1 MKTDTEQN
9 LVTCRSRYSIMLWH
23 CRFRRLSVIAVL
35 FLLINLYEIS
45 KQRSLAQNYG
55 CIGIDLREC
64 S

>member
-9 LVTCRSRYSIMLWH
+9 LVTCRTRYSIVLWR

-35 FLLINLYEIS
+35 FLLINLSEIS

-55 CIGIDLREC
+55 WY
-64 S
+64 

>member
-9 LVTCRSRYSIMLWH
+9 LVTLTCRSRYSIMLWR

-45 KQRSLAQNYG
+45 KQRSLAQNY
-55 CIGIDLREC
+55 DWY
-64 S
+64 

>member
-9 LVTCRSRYSIMLWH
+9 LVTCRTRYSIMLWR

-35 FLLINLYEIS
+35 FLLINLSEIS

-55 CIGIDLREC
+55 WY
-64 S
+64 